1 MEHINFEAIKLD
13 LANIMRAIEK
23 AVHSDIQEF
32 ILNHHLET
40 TNSRCFLRSDFINTN
55 LREILPKMEMHS
67 FHRSAWEGRI
77 LIDRVHRVTYS
88 ILTEQT
94 LKVIPQVKDRRMPH
108 YLQSILHV
116 ENADVRP
123 QYEPIDLFEEKNEN
137 SLFSASQYTKDYQE
151 IMGET
156 LSIDNNY
163 IHVVIS
169 YTAKQ
174 GEIVSATA
182 QVLTPNFAIAREY
195 SLMNL
200 LHPDF
205 INLTEDFAQ
214 AGKPQ
219 DVHNLV
225 SVKPVVAKL
234 KARKK
239 TQKLISIKE
248 RRGKSRSHKPANPL

>member
-1 MEHINFEAIKLD
+1 MNNIDFKDIKPD
-13 LANIMRAIEK
+13 LVQIMQAIEK

-32 ILNHHLET
+32 IASHHLET

-67 FHRSAWEGRI
+67 FNRSAWEGRI

-88 ILTEQT
+88 ILTEKT
-94 LKVIPQVKDRRMPH
+94 LKVIPQVKGRRMPH

-116 ENADVRP
+116 ENVDVRP
-123 QYEPIDLFEEKNEN
+123 KCEPIDLFGEKSEN

-151 IMGET
+151 IMGDA
-156 LSIDNNY
+156 LSIDSDY

-182 QVLTPNFAIAREY
+182 QVFNPNFAIASEY

-205 INLTEDFAQ
+205 FNLTENFAQ
-214 AGKPQ
+214 VGNPQ
-219 DVHNLV
+219 EVRNLV
-225 SVKPVVAKL
+225 SIKPSVAKL
-234 KARKK
+234 KAQDQ
-239 TQKLISIKE
+239 TQKLISVKK
-248 RRGKSRSHKPANPL
+248 RREKKQVP